1 MKIGFV
7 GFGNMASAMAD
18 GWIAAG
24 VAASDM
30 CACAGRYDAL
40 VERCEARGMVACHDA
55 AEVVAASDI
64 VVAAVKPYMIEKV
77 FAPLKD
83 ALAKKVVLSVAWTW
97 DSAKWEQVLPGVAH
111 ISTVPNTPVSV
122 GEGVIACE
130 KASTL
135 SDEQSAVVLDLLGKL
150 GAVVELDT
158 SLLFVGGTVG
168 GCAPAFVAMAIEA
181 LGDAAVKHGIPR
193 ADAYRIVSQ
202 MVLGTAK
209 LQLATG
215 QHPAAMKDAVCSPGG
230 ATIKGVVALE
240 DAGMPYEVFSEVEA
254 NPSVNTV
261 EKIRTQYLETG
272 CSGFV
277 ALGGG
282 IGAALRYLLTE
293 LANLHGGLFFPYGT
307 ILANLIGSFCIGIL
321 FVFFSESSDLSPIVK
336 LFFVTGILGGFTTF
350 STYNMELL
358 TFVRTGAVFP
368 ALAYFSFNVIG
379 GFVCC
384 WLGFATGNALWG

>member
-30 CACAGRYDAL
+30 CACAGHYDAL
-40 VERCEARGMVACHDA
+40 VERCEARGMVACRDA

-77 FAPLKD
+77 FAPLKET
-83 ALAKKVVLSVAWTW
+83 LADKVVLSVAWTW

-135 SDEQSAVVLDLLGKL
+135 SDEQRATVLGLLGKL
-150 GAVVELDT
+150 GTVVELDS
-158 SLLFVGGTVG
+158 SLLFVGGT
-168 GCAPAFVAMAIEA
+168 VAMAIEA
-181 LGDAAVKHGIPR
+181 LGDAAVRHGIPR

-209 LQLATG
+209 LQLTTG

-240 DAGMPYEVFSEVEA
+240 DAGMRS
-254 NPSVNTV
+254 
-261 EKIRTQYLETG
+261 
-272 CSGFV
+272 
-277 ALGGG
+277 AL
-282 IGAALRYLLTE
+282 
-293 LANLHGGLFFPYGT
+293 
-307 ILANLIGSFCIGIL
+307 
-321 FVFFSESSDLSPIVK
+321 VK
-336 LFFVTGILGGFTTF
+336 AID
-350 STYNMELL
+350 
-358 TFVRTGAVFP
+358 
-368 ALAYFSFNVIG
+368 
-379 GFVCC
+379 
-384 WLGFATGNALWG
+384 ATLQ

>member
-24 VAASDM
+24 VAAGDM

-40 VERCEARGMVACHDA
+40 VERCEARGMAACHDA

-83 ALAKKVVLSVAWTW
+83 ALADKVVLSVAWTW

-135 SDEQSAVVLDLLGKL
+135 SDDRAPWCLICLETGT
-150 GAVVELDT
+150 VVELDS

-240 DAGMPYEVFSEVEA
+240 DAGMRS
-254 NPSVNTV
+254 
-261 EKIRTQYLETG
+261 
-272 CSGFV
+272 
-277 ALGGG
+277 AL
-282 IGAALRYLLTE
+282 
-293 LANLHGGLFFPYGT
+293 
-307 ILANLIGSFCIGIL
+307 
-321 FVFFSESSDLSPIVK
+321 VK
-336 LFFVTGILGGFTTF
+336 AID
-350 STYNMELL
+350 
-358 TFVRTGAVFP
+358 
-368 ALAYFSFNVIG
+368 
-379 GFVCC
+379 
-384 WLGFATGNALWG
+384 ATLQ

>member
-135 SDEQSAVVLDLLGKL
+135 S
-150 GAVVELDT
+150 
-158 SLLFVGGTVG
+158 LLFVGGTVG

-209 LQLATG
+209 LQLSTG

-240 DAGMPYEVFSEVEA
+240 DAGMRS
-254 NPSVNTV
+254 
-261 EKIRTQYLETG
+261 
-272 CSGFV
+272 
-277 ALGGG
+277 AL
-282 IGAALRYLLTE
+282 
-293 LANLHGGLFFPYGT
+293 
-307 ILANLIGSFCIGIL
+307 
-321 FVFFSESSDLSPIVK
+321 VK
-336 LFFVTGILGGFTTF
+336 AID
-350 STYNMELL
+350 
-358 TFVRTGAVFP
+358 
-368 ALAYFSFNVIG
+368 
-379 GFVCC
+379 
-384 WLGFATGNALWG
+384 ATLQ